1 MSIGTW
7 SADPAASQSITMS
20 EQLLQ
25 SFIALTEQQQ
35 LDDLSQQL
43 SAQEQADYALLM
55 RQNLAFWQPH
65 VQELSDAEIIAL
77 MKFFTKAE
85 QLPGWDAGD
94 QSPVIALGKILKQRG
109 TGINKELSLWI
120 KANSNNR
127 FLPHGSL
134 L

>member
-7 SADPAASQSITMS
+7 SADPAASQSITVS